1 MKYAIIPKFLF
12 EDEDIISLIDKG
24 IKIEH
29 GKQTVGEYKVPCYKF
44 YNLTETEV
52 FDELDSNALL
62 EDVSESQKMSYANRV
77 MSILFLK
84 IRQVA
89 GIQDKNQKLIAS
101 CSLIAAVNSLADLNI
116 NYAKRFLPM
125 LRGLV

>member
-1 MKYAIIPKFLF
+1 
-12 EDEDIISLIDKG
+12 
-24 IKIEH
+24 
-29 GKQTVGEYKVPCYKF
+29 VPCYKF

-52 FDELDSNALL
+52 FDELESNALL
-62 EDVSESQKMSYANRV
+62 EDVSETQKNSYANRV

-84 IRQVA
+84 IRQIA
-89 GIQDKNQKLIAS
+89 NLQDKNQKLIAS

-125 LRGLV
+125 LRGMV

>member
-12 EDEDIISLIDKG
+12 EDEDIVTLADRG
-24 IKIEH
+24 IKFEQ
-29 GKQTVGEYKVPCYKF
+29 GKQTIGTYKVPCYKF

-52 FDELDSNALL
+52 FDELESNALL
-62 EDVSESQKMSYANRV
+62 EDVSETQKNSYANRV

-84 IRQVA
+84 IRQIA
-89 GIQDKNQKLIAS
+89 NLQDKNQKLIAS

-125 LRGLV
+125 LRGMV